1 MGRYRYIPRLGAAL
15 VILTALATVPAL
27 ASAGS
32 DAWSGPLNTL
42 QSFIGGAPC
51 KFISIIAIV
60 VAGIALIFGEDLG
73 VFAKRLLMVVI
84 ATAMIT
90 GAASIFSTLF
100 NGTSAG
106 ALIH

>member
-1 MGRYRYIPRLGAAL
+1 MGRYRHIPRLAAAL
-15 VILTALATVPAL
+15 VILTAIGTAPAF

-90 GAASIFSTLF
+90 GAASIFTTLF

-106 ALIH
+106 AFIH